1 MHAIMSLIAC
11 KSTHFL
17 CINIHLKETKYICRI
32 LDTPSN
38 KFNDNKSAAGIIKGL
53 KAIDKE
59 Q

>member
-1 MHAIMSLIAC
+1 MHACMQSC
-11 KSTHFL
+11 H
-17 CINIHLKETKYICRI
+17 